1 MTQQSPDRDRFT
13 AARVDVQ
20 VFLPGHTAVTP
31 EDSPMPLTS
40 CLEKEKIPYRRPVRD
55 ERS

>member
-31 EDSPMPLTS
+31 EDSAMPLTS
-40 CLEKEKIPYRRPVRD
+40 CLEKEKTP
-55 ERS
+55 